1 MRYKKLKVKKL
12 LLVDGHAVAFHCWYT
27 SDPPSV
33 VNGFEGMVNS
43 AIERNESTHLVVTFD
58 PAPPTFR
65 HHLWPSYK
73 EGRPPVPEEFLKEC
87 ETVRNSLD
95 EKGIFHRTVKGYEAD
110 DVIGTISVLAE
121 LQGFNT
127 TIFTVDM
134 DLLQLATEVTD
145 VETFSQ
151 YHGFR
156 RFDKNSVIERYG
168 GLSPENIPDFKALVG
183 DPSDNLPGVPGIGI
197 VAANNVF
204 ETRDSLEEVYNDLE
218 QISSMT
224 FRGSKRVATLL
235 SVNKDQAFLM
245 RKLMRLVK
253 DLNVSI
259 DFDSARVN
267 RFI

>member
-1 MRYKKLKVKKL
+1 MEENKL

-33 VNGFEGMVNS
+33 VNGFEHMVNN
-43 AIERNESTHLVVTFD
+43 AIERNESTHLIIAFD

-73 EGRPPVPEEFLKEC
+73 DGRPPVPEEFLEEC
-87 ETVRNSLD
+87 ETVRKTLD
-95 EKGIFHRTVKGYEAD
+95 ENSILHRTVEEYEAD
-110 DVIGTISVLAE
+110 DVIGTISALAE
-121 LQGFNT
+121 LQGFQT

-134 DLLQLATEVTD
+134 DLLQLASESTD

-151 YHGFR
+151 YHGLR
-156 RFDKNSVIERYG
+156 HFDEDAVMERYD

-183 DPSDNLPGVPGIGI
+183 DPSDNLPGVPGIGN

-204 ETRDSLEEVYNDLE
+204 ETRGNLEEVYNDLE

-224 FRGSKRVATLL
+224 FRGSKRVASLL
-235 SVNKDQAFLM
+235 SENKDQAFLM
-245 RKLMRLVK
+245 RKLMRIVR
-253 DLNVSI
+253 DLNINVN
-259 DFDSARVN
+259 FNSARVN
-267 RFI
+267 TLI